1 MLGYLGE
8 AIQADPAG
16 GFYYQVVSG
25 DTLSSIS
32 NRAYGVA
39 KNWRWI
45 FNSIWNKANYFDK
58 YGKDENQL
66 HKVGSPKAYPVL
78 WIPPAEGVE
87 PNLGP
92 GESAPVSPPADDQ
105 GNGKLIPG
113 PPGPAGPPGP
123 VGPIGPEGPAGPV
136 GPAGPAGPLG
146 PAGPAGPAGAIDSK
160 AIEKAINSYFQK
172 NPVEGGIQGPEGAPG
187 PAGPAGPVGPAGPEG
202 PAGPAGPAG
211 PQGPQGIP
219 GPPGDMPIDKM
230 TEMIRGIVIEYL
242 KQNPPQAGIT
252 PADIAQAVAEYFDAN
267 PVEGGVVGPA
277 GPAGPAGPPGPA
289 GPVGPAG
296 PPGLPGVAAEGMS
309 QEEIIDLIQK
319 SAGGLSREE
328 VIDLINEHA
337 VTGPTSP
344 EKSLTP
350 WLIAAIL
357 TSAVGM

>member
-32 NRAYGVA
+32 NRAYGVG

-45 FNSIWNKANYFDK
+45 FNSLWNKANYFDK

-113 PPGPAGPPGP
+113 PPGPRGEVGPPGP
-123 VGPIGPEGPAGPV
+123 RGEVGPPGPRGEVGPV
-136 GPAGPAGPLG
+136 GPPGDP
-146 PAGPAGPAGAIDSK
+146 GAIDSK
-160 AIEKAINSYFQK
+160 AIEKAIASYFSK
-172 NPVEGGIQGPEGAPG
+172 NPVEGGIQGPPG
-187 PAGPAGPVGPAGPEG
+187 PRGEVGPVGPRGEVGPVG
-202 PAGPAGPAG
+202 PRGEVGPVGPRGEVG
-211 PQGPQGIP
+211 PVGPP

-242 KQNPPQAGIT
+242 NQNPPQAGIT

-267 PVEGGVVGPA
+267 PVEGGIQ
-277 GPAGPAGPPGPA
+277 GPPGPRGEV
-289 GPVGPAG
+289 GPPGPRGEVGPAG

-319 SAGGLSREE
+319 SAGGLSRED

-337 VTGPTSP
+337 VTGPSSP